1 MKKSGT
7 TTKSTKA
14 TTKTQTVK
22 QETKPQNLTQEEK
35 ELAIKLIEA
44 AAYYNDYML
53 TDFDR
58 NVIKDLKRKILK

>member
-7 TTKSTKA
+7 STKSTKA
-14 TTKTQTVK
+14 TVKTETPK

-58 NVIKDLKRKILK
+58 NVIKEIKRKILK

>member
-7 TTKSTKA
+7 SMKSTKA
-14 TTKTQTVK
+14 PAKTGTPK

-58 NVIKDLKRKILK
+58 NVIKELKRKILK